1 MRRKQPGF
9 PREITPSLKF
19 QALKAGVPRTEFS
32 LDSCLGLSSVL
43 LCFECDAL
51 RRTLPQL
58 SHCIALRWLTAAYRA
73 EDPQNSIEGALF
85 SSRQT
90 AVLFINSYT

>member
-1 MRRKQPGF
+1 MDTA
-9 PREITPSLKF
+9 I
-19 QALKAGVPRTEFS
+19 AV
-32 LDSCLGLSSVL
+32 
-43 LCFECDAL
+43 
-51 RRTLPQL
+51 TL
-58 SHCIALRWLTAAYRA
+58 CIALRWLTAAYRA